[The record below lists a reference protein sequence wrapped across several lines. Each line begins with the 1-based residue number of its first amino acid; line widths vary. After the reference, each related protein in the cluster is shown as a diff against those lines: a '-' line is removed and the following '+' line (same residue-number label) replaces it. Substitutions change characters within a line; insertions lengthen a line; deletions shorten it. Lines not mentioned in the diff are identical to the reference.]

1 MKIIMLGAPGAGK
14 GTQAKKIAAEYKI
27 PHIST
32 GDIFRANI
40 KNNTELGQKAKAYMD
55 KGELVPDELTLDLIM
70 DRFKQPDCENGY
82 VLDGFPRTIPQAEA
96 LDAALTVGEAF
107 GIVMEES
114 FSRYPV
120 YDGDI
125 DNIIGILHIRDL
137 LKVYVKEEDRN
148 KKLYQVKNQVMFEPF
163 CIPETRSVSVLFK
176 EMQSKKNHFAVVVD
190 EYGQTTGIVT
200 MEDILEEIV
209 GNILD
214 EYDEEEVQI
223 KQISEG
229 RYEMDG
235 QTPLED
241 IEEKLGIK
249 FNCEDIDTINGYMIY
264 KLGKIPS
271 ENEKFETECGGY
283 TFRILSVSG
292 KMIQKVLVF
301 KNNKTGDDNEAH

>member
-1 MKIIMLGAPGAGK
+1 MNEGHPEEGNEGLFSGLFKKFGRGK
-14 GTQAKKIAAEYKI
+14 REE
-27 PHIST
+27 
-32 GDIFRANI
+32 DV
-40 KNNTELGQKAKAYMD
+40 TE
-55 KGELVPDELTLDLIM
+55 EIM
-70 DRFKQPDCENGY
+70 DMVNESHEQGVIAENEAEMIGNI
-82 VLDGFPRTIPQAEA
+82 FEFAEKQAEDVMTHRKNIVA
-96 LDAALTVGEAF
+96 LDAALTVSEAF
-107 GIVMEES
+107 DIVMEES

-125 DNIIGILHIRDL
+125 DNIMGILHIRDL
-137 LKVYVKEEDRN
+137 LKVYVKEEDRS

-223 KQISEG
+223 RQLSDGK
-229 RYEMDG
+229 YEMDG

-241 IEEKLGIK
+241 IEEKLGIE
-249 FNCEDIDTINGYMIY
+249 FNCEDIDTLNGYMIY
-264 KLGKIPS
+264 KLGKIPA

-292 KMIQKVLVF
+292 KMIQKVLVV
-301 KNNKTGDDNEAH
+301 KNRNAGDKDNEAH

>member
-1 MKIIMLGAPGAGK
+1 
-14 GTQAKKIAAEYKI
+14 
-27 PHIST
+27 
-32 GDIFRANI
+32 
-40 KNNTELGQKAKAYMD
+40 
-55 KGELVPDELTLDLIM
+55 
-70 DRFKQPDCENGY
+70 
-82 VLDGFPRTIPQAEA
+82 
-96 LDAALTVGEAF
+96 
-107 GIVMEES
+107 
-114 FSRYPV
+114 
-120 YDGDI
+120 
-125 DNIIGILHIRDL
+125 
-137 LKVYVKEEDRN
+137 
-148 KKLYQVKNQVMFEPF
+148 
-163 CIPETRSVSVLFK
+163 
-176 EMQSKKNHFAVVVD
+176 
-190 EYGQTTGIVT
+190 

-283 TFRILSVSG
+283 TFSILSVSG

-301 KNNKTGDDNEAH
+301 KNSKTGDDNEAH

>member
-1 MKIIMLGAPGAGK
+1 MNEGHPAEGNEGLFSGLFRKFGK
-14 GTQAKKIAAEYKI
+14 SKKDE
-27 PHIST
+27 
-32 GDIFRANI
+32 DV
-40 KNNTELGQKAKAYMD
+40 TE
-55 KGELVPDELTLDLIM
+55 EIM
-70 DRFKQPDCENGY
+70 DMVNESHEQGVIAENEAEMIGNI
-82 VLDGFPRTIPQAEA
+82 FEFAEKQAEDVMTHRKNIVA

-214 EYDEEEVQI
+214 EYDEEKVQI

-264 KLGKIPS
+264 KLGYYQYK
-271 ENEKFETECGGY
+271 E
-283 TFRILSVSG
+283 R
-292 KMIQKVLVF
+292 
-301 KNNKTGDDNEAH
+301 

>member
-1 MKIIMLGAPGAGK
+1 MNEGHPAEGNEGLFSGLLKKFGK
-14 GTQAKKIAAEYKI
+14 SKKDE
-27 PHIST
+27 
-32 GDIFRANI
+32 DV
-40 KNNTELGQKAKAYMD
+40 TE
-55 KGELVPDELTLDLIM
+55 EIM
-70 DRFKQPDCENGY
+70 DMVNESHEQGVIAENEAEMIGNI
-82 VLDGFPRTIPQAEA
+82 FEFAEKQAEDVMTHRKNIVA

-283 TFRILSVSG
+283 IFRILSVSG

>member
-1 MKIIMLGAPGAGK
+1 M
-14 GTQAKKIAAEYKI
+14 
-27 PHIST
+27 
-32 GDIFRANI
+32 
-40 KNNTELGQKAKAYMD
+40 
-55 KGELVPDELTLDLIM
+55 
-70 DRFKQPDCENGY
+70 
-82 VLDGFPRTIPQAEA
+82 
-96 LDAALTVGEAF
+96 
-107 GIVMEES
+107 
-114 FSRYPV
+114 

-241 IEEKLGIK
+241 IEEKLSNIGADIK
-249 FNCEDIDTINGYMIY
+249 RVDAIDSEKWKANE
-264 KLGKIPS
+264 KIPS